1 MVNLRFF
8 DFSVIAIF
16 LLFLHAGNSHAGSKT
31 CDNQLDVCGKR
42 IDLENDRC
50 WASCEKRYEDDFDA
64 KDRCTDRCIQTSELA
79 DKTCIRNYDQCESSA
94 DSSPSPNPRSTLG
107 AAQRQAENRER
118 LAAKAQNCNWDVTWQ
133 QFAGYQQCV
142 DAVSA
147 AFLSL
152 ANRCMT
158 GARNLTDYHFRSG
171 RAGAAIDADLRK
183 GDCPS
188 KYSAIQSACLAY
200 CQLTYW

>member
-79 DKTCIRNYDQCESSA
+79 DKTCIRNYDQCESSV

-107 AAQRQAENRER
+107 AAQQRQAENRVRRHIECVIEGE
-118 LAAKAQNCNWDVTWQ
+118 AGSAGKTQNQASINEIGESC
-133 QFAGYQQCV
+133 
-142 DAVSA
+142 
-147 AFLSL
+147 
-152 ANRCMT
+152 
-158 GARNLTDYHFRSG
+158 SG
-171 RAGAAIDADLRK
+171 R
-183 GDCPS
+183 
-188 KYSAIQSACLAY
+188 
-200 CQLTYW
+200 